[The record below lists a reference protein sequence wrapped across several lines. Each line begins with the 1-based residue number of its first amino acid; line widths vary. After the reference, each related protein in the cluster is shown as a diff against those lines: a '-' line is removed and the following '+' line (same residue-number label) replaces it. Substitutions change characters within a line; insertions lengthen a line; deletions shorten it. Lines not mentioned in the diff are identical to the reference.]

1 MFKKVVAALFKEK
14 SVETIN
20 SEAVVTADPAI
31 VENSSTGDATQQRL
45 IERFEVAFKALED
58 ASDFAKV
65 NYQTNVFEIASLL
78 IKNDAGLNY
87 LYGQSVKFDS
97 AGIFYKGPWENAE
110 KLLPELVR
118 GGLDSNGLYPVI
130 EAMSELRLLSIA
142 KGKVSHPRCSASH
155 ATTFLE
161 RVVALNFEFIFP
173 SDTEEARETPAP
185 NLELCQRLFQLLIN
199 ELSLESI
206 LDDVL
211 AEIEQVCAQRPIMNQ
226 RLTKMICLAEN
237 IPNQYTGNKRIDTY
251 INAVQGLS
259 PLGKEFKSQAEYR
272 EALHDA
278 TTETLEA
285 EAEFFSQA
293 LNETGLSSPNH
304 AILIRYLDRNHQDI
318 IPLALGLN
326 ASGTAEYEEN
336 KAFVSKL
343 IRFSVLPSTFRCIY
357 GLTKVLERSLL
368 SRNEIK
374 NGIERLVSLDL
385 CTEVRHNLLL
395 QRPSQDGITANT
407 ILVAGVIM
415 VLGQPLGI
423 GQGKNPTCQAARA
436 ISLWGQHAPGYLI
449 KLIISAAS
457 EGFLEIPFE
466 GIPIRSSLLEGGLSP
481 KMDLDLDPVSI
492 VLVSHL
498 DRLYDEMMTR
508 AISRH
513 EDGHKWVNPALY
525 GHWVPDGFSSI
536 FDKLGQVTNYQDF
549 IRRFY
554 ATHNPAYNCGHGL
567 MYPNPVGLLITN
579 THGGLLGPH
588 AVSIQRVDRDAEGD
602 LRVYFYNPNNEGRQ
616 DWGQDIRPT
625 VMSHDEYEGESSLPF
640 EQFASR
646 LYAFHY
652 NPYEIGDGFAVPD
665 NIIKGIENL
674 AQESW
679 GKSYTW
685 L

>member
-87 LYGQSVKFDS
+87 LYGQSAKFDS
-97 AGIFYKGPWENAE
+97 AGVFYKGPWENAE

-118 GGLDSNGLYPVI
+118 GGLESNGLYPVI

-142 KGKVSHPRCSASH
+142 NGKVQHPRCSASQ

-161 RVVALNFEFIFP
+161 RVVALNFEYIFP
-173 SDTEEARETPAP
+173 SDTEEARENPTP

-237 IPNQYTGNKRIDTY
+237 IPNKYTDNKRIDTY

-259 PLGKEFKSQAEYR
+259 PLGKEFKSQTEYR
-272 EALHDA
+272 EALLDA
-278 TTETLEA
+278 STETLEA

-343 IRFSVLPSTFRCIY
+343 IRFFRIAVHLPLHLWVDQS
-357 GLTKVLERSLL
+357 
-368 SRNEIK
+368 SRT
-374 NGIERLVSLDL
+374 L
-385 CTEVRHNLLL
+385 
-395 QRPSQDGITANT
+395 AF
-407 ILVAGVIM
+407 
-415 VLGQPLGI
+415 
-423 GQGKNPTCQAARA
+423 
-436 ISLWGQHAPGYLI
+436 IS
-449 KLIISAAS
+449 
-457 EGFLEIPFE
+457 
-466 GIPIRSSLLEGGLSP
+466 
-481 KMDLDLDPVSI
+481 
-492 VLVSHL
+492 
-498 DRLYDEMMTR
+498 
-508 AISRH
+508 
-513 EDGHKWVNPALY
+513 
-525 GHWVPDGFSSI
+525 
-536 FDKLGQVTNYQDF
+536 
-549 IRRFY
+549 
-554 ATHNPAYNCGHGL
+554 
-567 MYPNPVGLLITN
+567 
-579 THGGLLGPH
+579 
-588 AVSIQRVDRDAEGD
+588 
-602 LRVYFYNPNNEGRQ
+602 
-616 DWGQDIRPT
+616 
-625 VMSHDEYEGESSLPF
+625 
-640 EQFASR
+640 
-646 LYAFHY
+646 
-652 NPYEIGDGFAVPD
+652 
-665 NIIKGIENL
+665 
-674 AQESW
+674 
-679 GKSYTW
+679 
-685 L
+685 